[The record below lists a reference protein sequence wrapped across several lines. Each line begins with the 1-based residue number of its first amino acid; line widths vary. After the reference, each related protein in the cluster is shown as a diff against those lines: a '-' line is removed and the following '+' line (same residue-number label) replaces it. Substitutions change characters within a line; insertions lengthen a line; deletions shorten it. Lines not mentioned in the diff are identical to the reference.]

1 MPRDRSRSAVTPIL
15 LNEQLD
21 PAPLREAYL
30 RDGRVRIHNAF
41 KPDAAQAIH
50 QCLSRDVPWRLSFW
64 DYDRPERERL
74 VVMTRE
80 EFGRLTPQESA
91 LLSRKINQQAQDRF
105 QFLYNSYMLIDAFER
120 RLDPGLFIHHVLAY
134 LGSDHFFDFARQV
147 TGAHDIERVD
157 AHATRFL
164 PGHFLTEHADPH
176 PTQIRRVAYVASF
189 TPMWKPDWGGLLQF
203 HDESGRGVSATLV
216 PDFNSLTLFRVPV
229 SHSVSYVAPFARGQ
243 RLSITG
249 WLIA

>member
-1 MPRDRSRSAVTPIL
+1 MSDIL
-15 LNEQLD
+15 LSDRLD
-21 PAPLREAYL
+21 IQALGDAYR

-41 KPDAAQAIH
+41 RPDAAQAIH
-50 QCLSRDVPWRLSFW
+50 RCLSQDVPWRVSFW
-64 DYDRPERERL
+64 DYDRPEHQRL
-74 VVMTRE
+74 VIMTRE
-80 EFGRLTPQESA
+80 EFSRLSPQETSA
-91 LLSRKINQQAQDRF
+91 LLRKITRQAEDRF
-105 QFLYNSYMLIDAFER
+105 QFLYNSYMLIEAFEK
-120 RLDPGLFIHHVLAY
+120 RLDPGLFIHQVLAY
-134 LGSDHFFDFARQV
+134 LGSDHFFDFARRV
-147 TGAHDIERVD
+147 TGADDIQRVD

-189 TPMWKPDWGGLLQF
+189 TPVWKPDWGGLLQF
-203 HDESGRGVSATLV
+203 HDDAARQVTHTLV

-229 SHSVSYVAPFARGQ
+229 SHSVSYVAPYARGD